1 MGAENYDRVK
11 RLYRANLVCTLA
23 VGLAATLLFELAPD
37 SVVGI
42 FGKPT
47 NVSNPDDYWEFA
59 RKTFRIFLS
68 LVAFTCTVKTSSIF
82 FQAVAKPAFA
92 VATSL
97 IRDIVCFI
105 PLVCI
110 LPVFYGVD
118 GILFAAPASDLIAVT
133 VTAVLTAVFFQKIES
148 TSERKNAA

>member
-1 MGAENYDRVK
+1 M
-11 RLYRANLVCTLA
+11 
-23 VGLAATLLFELAPD
+23 D
-37 SVVGI
+37 SDI
-42 FGKPT
+42 I
-47 NVSNPDDYWEFA
+47 
-59 RKTFRIFLS
+59 RIFLS

-82 FQAVAKPAFA
+82 FQAVAQPAFA

-133 VTAVLTAVFFQKIES
+133 VAAVLTAVFF
-148 TSERKNAA
+148 RKLNQQANAKTPHKELGEASALRG